1 MPGEQVRFMHEAKT
15 DVEKARMF
23 AAARAG
29 HIAVLIGST
38 QKMGVGTNIQAR
50 AIALYHLDCP
60 WRPSD
65 IAQREGRIMR
75 QGNQNPEVAIVRF
88 VTERS
93 FDSYMWQG
101 VERKATFI
109 AQLMRGRLDSREIEE
124 IDSSALSAAEAKA
137 ISSGNPLL
145 LEHSTLSNE
154 IARLRRLERAY
165 QRNEHMLTHT
175 RREAQH
181 AAERAS
187 EQIAGL
193 EAALPRVI
201 DTSGERFRIQLHD
214 RSYDSRV
221 KAAAALA
228 RWANN
233 EGLKWAPRYT
243 KRDYGPIGQ
252 ISGFEIQL
260 AVRPGMGGL
269 EAEITLDGVPRST
282 FRIDSDTLLDGQVG
296 LVQRIENRVS
306 GIPTLLASAREDLA
320 AAQQTVADAGQRI
333 GQPFRHAET
342 LHDAER
348 HLADVEAQLAE
359 LNDDAE
365 PGQQDPPEEPLEA
378 RLTVQTLHAQHP
390 SPAALAP
397 VERPTPPSFVP
408 AARQARQPRETPD
421 LSM

>member
-1 MPGEQVRFMHEAKT
+1 
-15 DVEKARMF
+15 
-23 AAARAG
+23 
-29 HIAVLIGST
+29 
-38 QKMGVGTNIQAR
+38 
-50 AIALYHLDCP
+50 
-60 WRPSD
+60 
-65 IAQREGRIMR
+65 
-75 QGNQNPEVAIVRF
+75 
-88 VTERS
+88 
-93 FDSYMWQG
+93 MWQS

-154 IARLRRLERAY
+154 VTRLRRLERAY
-165 QRNEHMLTHT
+165 QRNEQMLTHT

-181 AAERAS
+181 AAERAA

-193 EAALPRVI
+193 EAALPKVI
-201 DTSGERFRIQLHD
+201 DTSGERFAIQLHD

-221 KAAAALA
+221 QAAAALA
-228 RWANN
+228 RWANS
-233 EGLKWAPRYT
+233 EGLKSAPRYT

-269 EAEITLDGVPRST
+269 EAEITLHGVPRST

-296 LVQRIENRVS
+296 LIQRIENRVS
-306 GIPTLLASAREDLA
+306 GIPTLLAGAREDLT

-359 LNDDAE
+359 LNDDTE
-365 PGQQDPPEEPLEA
+365 PDQRDPPEEPLEA

-390 SPAALAP
+390 PPAAPAP
-397 VERPTPPSFVP
+397 AERPTPPSFVS
-408 AARQARQPRETPD
+408 AARQARQPRTPGVS
-421 LSM
+421 L

>member
-1 MPGEQVRFMHEAKT
+1 
-15 DVEKARMF
+15 
-23 AAARAG
+23 
-29 HIAVLIGST
+29 
-38 QKMGVGTNIQAR
+38 
-50 AIALYHLDCP
+50 
-60 WRPSD
+60 
-65 IAQREGRIMR
+65 MR
-75 QGNQNPEVAIVRF
+75 QGNQNTEVAIVRF

-145 LEHSTLSNE
+145 LEHSTLTNE
-154 IARLRRLERAY
+154 VTRLRRLERAH

-187 EQIAGL
+187 DQIAGL

-201 DTSGERFRIQLHD
+201 DTSGERFAIQLHD
-214 RSYDSRV
+214 RNYDSRV
-221 KAAAALA
+221 QAAAALA
-228 RWANN
+228 RWANST
-233 EGLKWAPRYT
+233 GLKRAPRYT

-260 AVRPGMGGL
+260 AVRPGMSGL

-296 LVQRIENRVS
+296 LIQRIENRVS
-306 GIPTLLASAREDLA
+306 GIPTLLASAREDLT
-320 AAQQTVADAGQRI
+320 AAQQTIADAGQRI

-348 HLADVEAQLAE
+348 HLTDVEAQLAE
-359 LNDDAE
+359 LNDDTE
-365 PGQQDPPEEPLEA
+365 PGQQDPPEEPLET
-378 RLTVQTLHAQHP
+378 RLTVQKLHAQHP
-390 SPAALAP
+390 PPATPAP
-397 VERPTPPSFVP
+397 AERPTPPSFVP
-408 AARQARQPRETPD
+408 AARQSRQPRKTPD